1 MLPQLGEDGQ
11 KRLKKASVL
20 VVGAGGLGSPAL
32 IYLAAA
38 GVGTIGIVD
47 FDTVDPSNL
56 HRQIIFDSADVGRT
70 KLDAARERL
79 GKLNPLVNVRLHPF
93 RLTSD
98 NAMDLI
104 GEYDLVLDG
113 TDNFA
118 TRYLVN
124 DACILTR
131 TPNVFASIYR
141 FDGQL
146 SIFGDPAG
154 PCYRCVFPEP
164 PPPGSVPSCAEGGVL
179 GVLPGILGTLQA
191 TEAIKYLTGI
201 GESLVGRL
209 LMVDA
214 LTMTFRNLQIKR
226 DPECVICSE
235 RPTQT
240 GLIDYEL
247 FCSGPGAHLT
257 QDAPPSTPNHS
268 DRMFFGPKIPSIS
281 VIELKKKMEASE
293 DFLLL
298 DVRQPEEATIADIG
312 GVIIPMNDLPY
323 RMDELSSFRE
333 KDIVVMCRSGAR
345 SASVVRWLQ
354 DQGFERVYNLDGG
367 ILAWSRQID
376 STIPLY

>member
-11 KRLKKASVL
+11 NRLKNASVL

-56 HRQIIFDSADVGRT
+56 HRQIIFESSDVGRT
-70 KLDAARERL
+70 KLDAAKERL
-79 GKLNPLVNVRLHPF
+79 SKLNPLVNVRLHPF

-98 NAMDLI
+98 NALDLI

-124 DACILTR
+124 DACILTK

-146 SIFGDPAG
+146 SIFGDPSG

-191 TEAIKYLTGI
+191 TEAIKYLTGM

-209 LMVDA
+209 LLVDA
-214 LTMTFRNLQIKR
+214 LTMTFRNLRIKR

-247 FCSGPGAHLT
+247 FCSGSGAHPTKL
-257 QDAPPSTPNHS
+257 ARPSTPNQS
-268 DRMFFGPKIPSIS
+268 DFMFFGSKIPSIS
-281 VIELKKKMEASE
+281 VTELKQKKESSE

-298 DVRQPEEATIADIG
+298 DVRRPEEVIIADIG
-312 GVIIPMNDLPY
+312 GVIIPMDELPF
-323 RMDELSSFRE
+323 RMEELSSFRE

-345 SASVVRWLQ
+345 SASVVGWLR
-354 DQGFERVYNLDGG
+354 DQGFEHVYNLDGG